1 MKPKMKTSSVSVQP
15 PRTGSGRPSVQGRLL
30 RGYLHKTSN
39 SLCGIKGYASL
50 IADEEIVHRS
60 PEYWARKI
68 IGEVERMEEIFRSVG
83 DLTGTRRIPDLEVSL
98 RAVVNEAA
106 LRCQRGFPDLEIF
119 IGPIPEGNL
128 LLPAVDLAVLLQEIF
143 KNSAEA
149 AGPGQARVQ
158 VVLKGEETPAGR
170 IALKIFDDGKGIPA
184 NLIAQAADPFIT
196 TKSGHLGIG
205 LSRVETL
212 LDMYH
217 LDWSLTSEPGQGTT
231 VILETAELKDRNRP

>member
-1 MKPKMKTSSVSVQP
+1 MKNNAASVSP
-15 PRTGSGRPSVQGRLL
+15 GRTGSDRPSVQGRLL

-68 IGEVERMEEIFRSVG
+68 ISEVERMEEIFRSVG

-98 RAVVNEAA
+98 RAVVHEVA
-106 LRCQRGFPDLEIF
+106 LQCQRNFPELDIF
-119 IGPIPEGNL
+119 FGPIPEGHL

-149 AGPGQARVQ
+149 ARPGQTRIQ
-158 VVLKGEETPAGR
+158 VVLTGEETPAGR
-170 IALKIFDDGKGIPA
+170 IALKISDDGKGVPD
-184 NLIAQAADPFIT
+184 NLIGQVADPFIT

-217 LDWSLTSEPGQGTT
+217 LDWSLTSEPGGGTT
-231 VILETAELKDRNRP
+231 VILETADLKDQDRIS

>member
-1 MKPKMKTSSVSVQP
+1 MKNSSVSVP
-15 PRTGSGRPSVQGRLL
+15 PIRTGSGRPSVQGRLL

-98 RAVVNEAA
+98 RAVVHEVA
-106 LRCQRGFPDLEIF
+106 LQCQRNFPELEIF
-119 IGPIPEGNL
+119 FGPIPEGNL

-149 AGPGQARVQ
+149 ARPGQTRIQ
-158 VVLKGEETPAGR
+158 VVLKGEETPTGR
-170 IALKIFDDGKGIPA
+170 IALKISDDGKGIPE
-184 NLIAQAADPFIT
+184 NLVDQAADPFIT
-196 TKSGHLGIG
+196 TKAGHLGIG

-231 VILETAELKDRNRP
+231 VILETAELKDRNRL